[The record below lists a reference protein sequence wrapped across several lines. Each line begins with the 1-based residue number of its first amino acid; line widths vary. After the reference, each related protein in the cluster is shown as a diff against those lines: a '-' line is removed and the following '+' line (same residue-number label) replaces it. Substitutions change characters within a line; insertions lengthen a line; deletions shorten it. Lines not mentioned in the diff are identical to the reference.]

1 MYVFEVGEYKKILGT
16 KQNTIKTMEKIYF
29 ITCTL
34 TPIFI
39 TPFKINIILTLSMR
53 KQIERPSV
61 TCVKSYSQNQHSN
74 QVLANS
80 TVSVITIYPN
90 VSKVEKTT
98 VSLLIDPKLIILLES

>member
-16 KQNTIKTMEKIYF
+16 KQNKIKTMEKIYF
-29 ITCTL
+29 ITCAL

-39 TPFKINIILTLSMR
+39 TPYKVKNIILTLSMK

-74 QVLANS
+74 QDLANS
-80 TVSVITIYPN
+80 TVSVIIIYPM
-90 VSKVEKTT
+90 S
-98 VSLLIDPKLIILLES
+98 PR